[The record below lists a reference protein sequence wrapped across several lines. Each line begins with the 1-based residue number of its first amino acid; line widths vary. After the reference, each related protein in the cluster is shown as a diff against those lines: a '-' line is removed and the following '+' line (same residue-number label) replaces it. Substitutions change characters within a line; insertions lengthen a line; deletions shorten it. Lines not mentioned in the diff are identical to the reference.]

1 MSHRPELTIDG
12 SGARPLVTKTAA
24 SPAARSRLEHELAVL
39 RVAQHPGVV
48 TLIDVHDDHT
58 GLRVRT
64 VFCGSRT
71 LADVGSLP
79 TARVAGV
86 VAALATT
93 VADLH
98 DLGIA
103 HGRLAPD
110 HVLIASDGRPVLC
123 GLGDASVGDA
133 AATRR
138 CDDVH
143 ALGCLLQGL
152 LDQHDDL
159 VPIPPSRL
167 SRRGA
172 WSGYQRRALLNL
184 ADQATAEDPLLR
196 PTARQLAQ
204 NLRATVPDATLV
216 EHGTGLPAGTA
227 TADGMRGSRDQAR
240 RMVPLAGCAAAAV
253 LLAWA
258 ASGLLAS
265 AEQPPR
271 TQPAEP
277 PTLDI
282 VAPPPSGS
290 GALGATTTT
299 SSSSTTTSEP
309 PPGPSAMRHQALG
322 CATASDHS
330 VAALSDGR
338 PCPVTL
344 RYGDGVLTL
353 GDEHF
358 GLGLPDA
365 AVAVGDFSCDGAPQ
379 AAVLDRSTGDLF
391 VFEAWADE
399 RPVATPA
406 IDDVEGGKR
415 LLAEPTEARRC
426 HRLVTIDQYG
436 IRHVATLEVR
446 S

>member
-12 SGARPLVTKTAA
+12 AGARPLVTKMAT

-48 TLIDVHDDHT
+48 TLVDVHDDHT

-64 VFCGSRT
+64 AFCGSRT

-123 GLGDASVGDA
+123 GLGDASVGEA
-133 AATRR
+133 AALRR

-143 ALGCLLQGL
+143 ALGCLLQSL
-152 LDQHDDL
+152 LGQHDDL
-159 VPIPPSRL
+159 VPIPPSRH

-216 EHGTGLPAGTA
+216 EHRTELPAGTA
-227 TADGMRGSRDQAR
+227 TADGVRDRRDQAR
-240 RMVPLAGCAAAAV
+240 RLLPLTGSAVAAV
-253 LLAWA
+253 VLAWA
-258 ASGLLAS
+258 ASGLFAS
-265 AEQPPR
+265 AEPPPR
-271 TQPAEP
+271 AQPAEP
-277 PTLDI
+277 PTPDI
-282 VAPPPSGS
+282 VAPPPSES
-290 GALGATTTT
+290 GALASAATT
-299 SSSSTTTSEP
+299 SSTTTSEP
-309 PPGPSAMRHQALG
+309 PPGPSAARHEALG
-322 CATASDHS
+322 CATATDHED
-330 VAALSDGR
+330 AALADGR
-338 PCPVTL
+338 PCPVPL
-344 RYGDGVLTL
+344 RYADGVLTL

-365 AVAVGDFSCDGAPQ
+365 AVAVGDFSCDGNPQ

-391 VFEAWADE
+391 VFEAWADTA
-399 RPVATPA
+399 PVVTPA
-406 IDDVEGGKR
+406 IDDVAGGQR
-415 LLAEPTEARRC
+415 LRAEPTGTRHC
-426 HRLVTIDQYG
+426 HRLVTIDQHG